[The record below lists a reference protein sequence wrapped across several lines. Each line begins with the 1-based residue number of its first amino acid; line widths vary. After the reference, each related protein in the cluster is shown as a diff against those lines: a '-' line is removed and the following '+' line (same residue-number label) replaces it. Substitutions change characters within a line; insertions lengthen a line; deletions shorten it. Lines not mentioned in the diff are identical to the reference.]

1 MLLAKLP
8 RQTRDKWVKRVLS
21 IRRRQ
26 MTEPNLVDFIELVKD
41 KNITGKLPLY
51 SQSQKLISIVRN
63 HQKAHNK
70 IPSIKETS

>member
-8 RQTRDKWVKRVLS
+8 RQTRDKWVRRVLS

-41 KNITGKLPLY
+41 KNIAGKLPLY
-51 SQSQKLISIVRN
+51 FQSQQLISIVRN

-70 IPSIKETS
+70 FSSIKETS